1 MISDLPPYA
10 VILSIAGE
18 ENHVGV
24 KDRVSIQS
32 AVDGVIL
39 RLRRRRGADRVDGG
53 ELGNIAVLSLVQHIV
68 YCVRESGVQHA
79 VENDFDNGLLPLGAL
94 IAGFEEYDRSQLCQL
109 LVSHFDVDIPSCTGG
124 TIFGPGNLLSLGLF
138 YL

>member
-1 MISDLPPYA
+1 MQ
-10 VILSIAGE
+10 
-18 ENHVGV
+18 HVMY
-24 KDRVSIQS
+24 R
-32 AVDGVIL
+32 
-39 RLRRRRGADRVDGG
+39 
-53 ELGNIAVLSLVQHIV
+53 
-68 YCVRESGVQHA
+68 VRESGMQYA
-79 VENDFDNGLLPLGAL
+79 IENDFDNGLLALGAL

>member
-10 VILSIAGE
+10 VVLSIAGE
-18 ENHVGV
+18 ESHVGV
-24 KDRVSIQS
+24 KDRISIQS

-53 ELGNIAVLSLVQHIV
+53 ELRNIAALSLVQHIV
-68 YCVRESGVQHA
+68 YCVRESEVQYA

-94 IAGFEEYDRSQLCQL
+94 IAGFEEYDRSQFCQL
-109 LVSHFDVDIPSCTGG
+109 LVSQ
-124 TIFGPGNLLSLGLF
+124 LGVGCCAG
-138 YL
+138 